1 MKDKLLRLLDN
12 SYSVYSHFPVA
23 AIVVAKDG
31 REFYGVNVEDAS
43 YRAGACAER
52 VAIFNAITAGCKKGD
67 LKELNLIK
75 AIEVGDKSGR
85 MLICPELTDRGK
97 AYIASNPS
105 LKNPTIWD
113 DKKYIINTI
122 ISVAAL
128 IVAIIALFK

>member
-1 MKDKLLRLLDN
+1 MDKIKLSINQKVILNSLRDGNYSASIPDKDID
-12 SYSVYSHFPVA
+12 
-23 AIVVAKDG
+23 D
-31 REFYGVNVEDAS
+31 
-43 YRAGACAER
+43 
-52 VAIFNAITAGCKKGD
+52 IFV
-67 LKELNLIK
+67 LKELNLIT
-75 AIEVGDKSGR
+75 AIEVSDKSRR

-97 AYIASNPS
+97 AYIASNPT

>member
-1 MKDKLLRLLDN
+1 
-12 SYSVYSHFPVA
+12 
-23 AIVVAKDG
+23 
-31 REFYGVNVEDAS
+31 
-43 YRAGACAER
+43 
-52 VAIFNAITAGCKKGD
+52 
-67 LKELNLIK
+67 
-75 AIEVGDKSGR
+75 

>member
-1 MKDKLLRLLDN
+1 MDKIIHSKNQKVILNSLRDGNYSASIPDKDID
-12 SYSVYSHFPVA
+12 
-23 AIVVAKDG
+23 D
-31 REFYGVNVEDAS
+31 
-43 YRAGACAER
+43 
-52 VAIFNAITAGCKKGD
+52 IFV
-67 LKELNLIK
+67 LKEFNLIT
-75 AIEVGDKSGR
+75 AIEVSDKSGR
-85 MLICPELTDRGK
+85 LLICPELTDKGK